1 MATSSASKQKPV
13 KASEIKSKKQ
23 LDSIVRSGRPIMFDD
38 PYPQKK
44 RRAKTPR

>member
-1 MATSSASKQKPV
+1 MATSGTTKQKPV

-44 RRAKTPR
+44 GKSK